1 VRIFAELDM
10 LQRGW
15 IGVVMV
21 AGVVAGCAHKQPPVP
36 APPASQPVPTYTLDS
51 ARDQLKRAN
60 PNTEVGSVV
69 AVLSEA
75 NLAAVADVPTANF
88 RVGDPITFLD
98 DMLGD
103 LTLGTVVAIEN
114 GRLHVRYDAPPAG
127 RRAPEVGDF
136 AVHIFNSAVA
146 APQSTATVSPP
157 ADAGPAAPATAAP
170 APAPAPPADA
180 PATST
185 PPPAPTSSGQKAP
198 ELNK

>member
-1 VRIFAELDM
+1 M

-15 IGVVMV
+15 VGVLIV
-21 AGVVAGCAHKQPPVP
+21 AGLVTGCAPKQPPAP
-36 APPASQPVPTYTLDS
+36 APPATQPVPTYTLDS

-88 RVGDPITFLD
+88 HIGDPITFLD
-98 DMLGD
+98 DTLGD

-127 RRAPEVGDF
+127 HRAPEVGDF

-146 APQSTATVSPP
+146 APQSTASVPAP
-157 ADAGPAAPATAAP
+157 ADATPAAPAPAAP
-170 APAPAPPADA
+170 APAPAADA
-180 PATST
+180 PAAST
-185 PPPAPTSSGQKAP
+185 PAPPASVPSTAPAPDSSGAKSP
-198 ELNK
+198 DLNK